1 MKTIGCFLLVLIG
14 IAISV
19 ALPVA
24 IIYTINELFFCCI
37 EYSIESYVIASIS
50 LASICFLS
58 LLISDKIYKFQ
69 KKHHDDSK

>member
-19 ALPVA
+19 TLPVA

-37 EYSIESYVIASIS
+37 EYSIKSYVAASLSIAS
-50 LASICFLS
+50 LCFLS
-58 LLISDKIYKFQ
+58 LFISSKIHNF
-69 KKHHDDSK
+69 KKNTNDDSK